1 MLLRLRSLALLHL
14 RSAGCMVH
22 QLLSCANRQ
31 PLIHN
36 LLCKSLNLSL
46 VRQSQQG
53 TSVTSGENTR
63 RNATL
68 HQSRQLQQTNRVR
81 NLGARTTNTL
91 SQLLLS
97 SVELLHE
104 LLVCRRLFNG
114 VQLTAVQVL
123 QQGVTEQVAVF
134 SLTNNRRD
142 GAQASRLSCAPA
154 ALTHDQ
160 LILFGTVFA
169 RGTHDD
175 RLQNTNLTHRVDELF
190 HVLLIKVG
198 SGLLAVR
205 VDIANVQLGKLGT
218 GNRNQAALFLRSG
231 LRGGDI
237 FTKEEVH
244 RAASQGG
251 VAQCRTHIHA
261 RLLLRCFT

>member
-14 RSAGCMVH
+14 RSAGCVVH
-22 QLLSCANRQ
+22 QLLGRTNRQ
-31 PLIHN
+31 ALIHN
-36 LLCKSLNLSL
+36 LLCESLNLSL

-68 HQSRQLQQTNRVR
+68 HQSRQLQQTNRIR
-81 NLGARTTNTL
+81 NLGARTTNAL

-97 SVELLHE
+97 SIELLHE
-104 LLVCRRLFNG
+104 LLVRRRLFNG

-123 QQGVTEQVAVF
+123 QQGITEKIAIF
-134 SLTNNRRD
+134 GLTNNRRD
-142 GAQASRLSCAPA
+142 GAQASRLGCTPA

-160 LILFGTVFA
+160 FILFGAVFA

-175 RLQNTNLTHRVDELF
+175 RLQNANLTYRVDELF

-205 VDIANVQLGKLGT
+205 VDIANVQLSKLGA
-218 GNRNQAALFLRSG
+218 GNRNQATLLFGSG

-251 VAQCRTHIHA
+251 VAQCRTHVHA

>member
-1 MLLRLRSLALLHL
+1 MLLRLRSLTLLHL
-14 RSAGCMVH
+14 HSAGCVVH
-22 QLLSCANRQ
+22 QLLSRTNRQ
-31 PLIHN
+31 PLVHN
-36 LLCKSLNLSL
+36 LLRESLNLSL
-46 VRQSQQG
+46 VSQSQQG

-81 NLGARTTNTL
+81 NLGARTTNAL

-104 LLVCRRLFNG
+104 LLVCRSLFNG

-123 QQGVTEQVAVF
+123 QQGVTEQVSIF

-142 GAQASRLSCAPA
+142 GAQASRLGCTPA

-160 LILFGTVFA
+160 LILFSAVFT
-169 RGTHDD
+169 RGTHND
-175 RLQNTNLTHRVDELF
+175 RLQNANLTYRVDELF
-190 HVLLIKVG
+190 HVLLIEVG

-205 VDIANVQLGKLGT
+205 VNIANVQLSKLGT
-218 GNRNQAALFLRSG
+218 GNRNQAALLFGRG
-231 LRGGDI
+231 LRGRDI

-244 RAASQGG
+244 RAASQSG
-251 VAQCRTHIHA
+251 VAQCRTHVHA
-261 RLLLRCFT
+261 GLLLRCFT

>member
-1 MLLRLRSLALLHL
+1 M
-14 RSAGCMVH
+14 
-22 QLLSCANRQ
+22 
-31 PLIHN
+31 
-36 LLCKSLNLSL
+36 
-46 VRQSQQG
+46 
-53 TSVTSGENTR
+53 
-63 RNATL
+63 
-68 HQSRQLQQTNRVR
+68 
-81 NLGARTTNTL
+81 
-91 SQLLLS
+91 
-97 SVELLHE
+97 
-104 LLVCRRLFNG
+104 
-114 VQLTAVQVL
+114 QVL

-142 GAQASRLSCAPA
+142 GAQASRLGCTPA

-160 LILFGTVFA
+160 FVFLGTVFA

-175 RLQNTNLTHRVDELF
+175 RLQNTNLTHRVDELL
-190 HVLLIKVG
+190 HVLLIKIG

-205 VDIANVQLGKLGT
+205 VNIANIQLGELGA
-218 GNRNQAALFLRSG
+218 GNRNQTALLLRSG